1 MEVFIVQQIIF
12 REVIKCLGSFFQIIQ
27 FCPMF
32 KSFSIACGDIGGN
45 IDIEIISFMHKEQA
59 YIETA
64 PRDVIQFKYAE
75 NLQI

>member
-1 MEVFIVQQIIF
+1 MLLEVFIVQQIIF

-45 IDIEIISFMHKEQA
+45 IDIQKNINDNKI
-59 YIETA
+59 
-64 PRDVIQFKYAE
+64 VITD
-75 NLQI
+75 